1 MTGGSPKSPAES
13 PFRRQPL
20 VFVLLAVV
28 AGILADARLDWP
40 IVCEWLSGGRGI
52 DRVGLDVESWLS
64 VAWRPSSWWWE
75 SRRQRRPGTRAL
87 APVSGR

>member
-1 MTGGSPKSPAES
+1 MTGGSPKPPADS

-40 IVCEWLSGGRGI
+40 IVCEWLAAA
-52 DRVGLDVESWLS
+52 VGLI
-64 VAWRPSSWWWE
+64 AWAWMW
-75 SRRQRRPGTRAL
+75 SRGCQGMAAVFLVVGIASTAAAWHQAL
-87 APVSGR
+87 ALVSSR